1 MMFNYHAESNTF
13 TILRAMHR
21 YLRFGPEG
29 GLSFS
34 SSGRL
39 VQQGLTICLVRWT
52 ASIPDWTPTR
62 SGCRPTTA
70 LWRWGLCCWPG
81 TRPSRRCP
89 AVRRCSPSRLN
100 ARVCVATVLSAWL
113 IKCVQGCGRNMS
125 LFLVMKKYDLSLAD
139 YLEKY
144 RDLITPSTS
153 LILLTQ
159 LLEGIQCALYIC
171 CPLPSTAQVQYSEE
185 DEHHWFA

>member
-1 MMFNYHAESNTF
+1 MDNLYISLDTDQIKLVAHPNIVEMVTVFADQV
-13 TILRAMHR
+13 
-21 YLRFGPEG
+21 P
-29 GLSFS
+29 GLP
-34 SSGRL
+34 GD
-39 VQQGLTICLVRWT
+39 VQLYG
-52 ASIPDWTPTR
+52 D
-62 SGCRPTTA
+62 A
-70 LWRWGLCCWPG
+70 L
-81 TRPSRRCP
+81 P
-89 AVRRCSPSRLN
+89 ARLN
-100 ARVCVATVLSAWL
+100 PRVGAATVLAVWL
-113 IKCVQGCGRNMS
+113 IISAQGCGRNMS

-185 DEHHWFA
+185 DEHH